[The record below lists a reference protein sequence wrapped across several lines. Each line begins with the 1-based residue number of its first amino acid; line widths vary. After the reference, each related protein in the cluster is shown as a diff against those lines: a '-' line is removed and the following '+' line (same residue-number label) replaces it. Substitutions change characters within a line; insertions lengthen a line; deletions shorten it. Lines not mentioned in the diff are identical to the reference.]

1 MFKDPKKRYEI
12 VRGAISKELAN
23 FIFNYLLLHRD
34 ATAHLIKYGVI
45 QDKGEGNFFG
55 TWKEAMIP
63 NTFSKY
69 GDPVIETL
77 LMKLLPVMRKIT
89 QRNLI
94 PCYGYVRVY
103 KKGDELVRHFDRE
116 SCETSCT
123 LHLGGDP
130 WKIFIDPSGACGV
143 KKIISES
150 KVIVKKK
157 PNKGISLVMKPG
169 DMLAY
174 CGQVMEHW
182 REPFKGNVHAQTFL
196 HYNDQDGP
204 HGVKNLYDGRAMIGL
219 PKKGLRY
226 DLDKWPFKYNYSQ
239 KGPPIQF
246 K

>member
-45 QDKGEGNFFG
+45 QDKGQGNFFG
-55 TWKEAMIP
+55 TWKEALIP

-69 GDPVIETL
+69 GDPVIETV

-226 DLDKWPFKYNYSQ
+226 DLNKWPFKYSYSQ

>member
-1 MFKDPKKRYEI
+1 MFKDPKKKYEI
-12 VRGAISKELAN
+12 VRGAISTELAN
-23 FIFNYLLLHRD
+23 FIYDYLLLHRAGSD
-34 ATAHLIKYGVI
+34 HLIKHGVI
-45 QDKGEGNFFG
+45 PNGPGSFFG
-55 TWKEAMIP
+55 HWKDKMIP

-77 LMKLLPVMRKIT
+77 QMKLLPIMRKIT
-89 QRNLI
+89 ERNLI

-130 WKIFIDPSGACGV
+130 WKIFIDTSGKTGV
-143 KKIISES
+143 KKVINEN
-150 KVIVKKK
+150 KVVLKKN
-157 PNKGISLVMKPG
+157 PPKGISLVMKPG

-182 REPFKGNVHAQTFL
+182 REPFKGNVHAQTFI

-204 HGVKNLYDGRAMIGL
+204 HGRKNLFDGRRLMGI
-219 PKKGLRY
+219 PKLQYFQR
-226 DLDKWPFKYNYSQ
+226 
-239 KGPPIQF
+239 
-246 K
+246 

>member
-45 QDKGEGNFFG
+45 QDKGQGNFFG
-55 TWKEAMIP
+55 TWKEALIP

-69 GDPVIETL
+69 GDPVIETV

-143 KKIISES
+143 KKIISAS

-226 DLDKWPFKYNYSQ
+226 NLNKWPFKYSYSQ

>member
-45 QDKGEGNFFG
+45 QDKGQGNFFG
-55 TWKEAMIP
+55 TWKEELIP

-69 GDPVIETL
+69 GDPVIETV

-143 KKIISES
+143 KKIISAS

-182 REPFKGNVHAQTFL
+182 REPFKGNVHAQTFI

-204 HGVKNLYDGRAMIGL
+204 HGRKNLFDGRRIMGI
-219 PKKGLRY
+219 PKLTYKEGY
-226 DLDKWPFKYNYSQ
+226 
-239 KGPPIQF
+239 
-246 K
+246 

>member
-45 QDKGEGNFFG
+45 QDKGQGNFFG
-55 TWKEAMIP
+55 TWKEALIP

-69 GDPVIETL
+69 GDPVIETV

-143 KKIISES
+143 KKIISAS

-182 REPFKGNVHAQTFL
+182 REPFKGNVHAQTFI

-204 HGVKNLYDGRAMIGL
+204 HGRKNLFDGRHLMGI
-219 PKKGLRY
+219 PKLRY
-226 DLDKWPFKYNYSQ
+226 F
-239 KGPPIQF
+239 
-246 K
+246 

>member
-45 QDKGEGNFFG
+45 QDKGQGNFFG

-143 KKIISES
+143 KKIISAS

-226 DLDKWPFKYNYSQ
+226 DLNKWPFKYSYSQ

>member
-45 QDKGEGNFFG
+45 QDKGQGNFFG
-55 TWKEAMIP
+55 TWKEALIP

-69 GDPVIETL
+69 GDPVIETV

-143 KKIISES
+143 KKIISAS

>member
-45 QDKGEGNFFG
+45 QDKGQGNFFG
-55 TWKEAMIP
+55 TWKEALIP

-69 GDPVIETL
+69 GDPVIETV

>member
-45 QDKGEGNFFG
+45 QDKGQGNFFG
-55 TWKEAMIP
+55 TWKEALIP

-143 KKIISES
+143 KKIISAS

-204 HGVKNLYDGRAMIGL
+204 HGVKNLYDGRAMVGIPGN
-219 PKKGLRY
+219 KCLRY
-226 DLDKWPFKYNYSQ
+226 DLNKWPFK
-239 KGPPIQF
+239 
-246 K
+246 

>member
-1 MFKDPKKRYEI
+1 MFKDPKKKYEI
-12 VRGAISKELAN
+12 VRGAISTELAN
-23 FIFNYLLLHRD
+23 FIYNYLLLHRD
-34 ATAHLIKYGVI
+34 ATAHLIEHGVI
-45 QDKGEGNFFG
+45 QDQGPGGLYG
-55 TWKEAMIP
+55 TWKDAQIP

-103 KKGDELVRHFDRE
+103 KKGDELVRHFDRA

-130 WKIFIDPSGACGV
+130 WKIFIDPSGKSGV
-143 KKIISES
+143 KKVVNEN
-150 KVIVKKK
+150 KVVLKKK
-157 PNKGISLVMKPG
+157 PPKGISLVMKPG

-182 REPFKGNVHAQTFL
+182 REPFKGNVHAQTFI

-204 HGVKNLYDGRAMIGL
+204 HGRKNLFDRRRVMGI
-219 PKKGLRY
+219 PKLTYKEGY
-226 DLDKWPFKYNYSQ
+226 
-239 KGPPIQF
+239 
-246 K
+246 

>member
-45 QDKGEGNFFG
+45 QDKGQGNFFG
-55 TWKEAMIP
+55 TWKEALIP

-143 KKIISES
+143 KKIISAS

-226 DLDKWPFKYNYSQ
+226 DLNKWPFKYSYSQ

>member
-143 KKIISES
+143 KKIISAS

-182 REPFKGNVHAQTFL
+182 REPFKGNVHAQTFM

-204 HGVKNLYDGRAMIGL
+204 HGVQKLYDGRAMMGIPGN
-219 PKKGLRY
+219 KCLRY
-226 DLDKWPFKYNYSQ
+226 DLNKWPFK
-239 KGPPIQF
+239 
-246 K
+246 

>member
-1 MFKDPKKRYEI
+1 MAFKDPKKRYEI

-45 QDKGEGNFFG
+45 QDKGQGNFFG
-55 TWKEAMIP
+55 TWKEALIP

-69 GDPVIETL
+69 GDPVIETV

-182 REPFKGNVHAQTFL
+182 REPFKGNVHAQTFM

-204 HGVKNLYDGRAMIGL
+204 HGRKNLFDGRRIMGV
-219 PKKGLRY
+219 PKLQYFQR
-226 DLDKWPFKYNYSQ
+226 
-239 KGPPIQF
+239 
-246 K
+246 

>member
-45 QDKGEGNFFG
+45 QDKGQGNFFG
-55 TWKEAMIP
+55 TWKEALIP

-69 GDPVIETL
+69 GDPVIETV

-143 KKIISES
+143 KKIISAS

-226 DLDKWPFKYNYSQ
+226 DLNKWPFKYSYSQ